1 MTYYVIFPDIDPNG
15 VFAPEVRQAI
25 ADSPEL
31 QAAFAPSSGS
41 DQYVSS
47 TSVLALLASK
57 LNISEKGIPLGLATL
72 DANAKIPEANIPERL
87 SIESQNANLV
97 TQWKPTTFYP
107 VGAAVVDPN
116 GDVVTA
122 KAGHTSDAEYNPA
135 QWNRPSVDGGTP

>member
-1 MTYYVIFPDIDPNG
+1 MTYYIVFPGLDGDN
-15 VFAPEVRQAI
+15 VFNPDVRQAI
-25 ADSPEL
+25 ADAPEL

-72 DANAKIPEANIPERL
+72 DANAKLPEANIPDRL
-87 SIESQNANLV
+87 SAAEQKANFV
-97 TQWKPTTFYP
+97 SQWKPTTFYP
-107 VGAAVVDPN
+107 VGAAVVNPT

-135 QWNRPSVDGGTP
+135 QWNLPSVDGGTP